1 MKKTI
6 SISIV
11 IFFLT
16 VILLL
21 AQDTMYVHQPGGNIL
36 RIPVSQ
42 IDSVTFE
49 YSGEIGETVTDIDE
63 NVYPVVTIG
72 SQKWMVG
79 NLKVTRY
86 NDGTPIPNVTGNTEW
101 SGLETPAYC
110 WYDNNEAY
118 KHPYGAI
125 YNWFAASQ
133 PNICPEGWH
142 VPSDE
147 EWTQL
152 TTFLGGEAEAG
163 SKLKEA
169 GTVHWKSPNNG
180 ATNETGFTA
189 LPGGWRY
196 RNDGE
201 FKELGEAGKWWTST
215 GHESFL
221 GAAWYRQMKFNGRNV
236 FRHNLLKGHG
246 YCIRCMK
253 D

>member
-1 MKKTI
+1 MKRAI
-6 SISIV
+6 IYL
-11 IFFLT
+11 FF
-16 VILLL
+16 VILFSVSLV

-49 YSGEIGETVTDIDE
+49 YSGAIGETVVDIDG

-72 SQKWMVG
+72 SQKWMAG

-86 NDGTPIPNVTGNTEW
+86 NDGTPIPMVTGATEW
-101 SGLETPAYC
+101 NQTEDPAYC
-110 WYDNNEAY
+110 WYDNNEDN

-147 EWTQL
+147 EWTTL
-152 TTFLGGEAEAG
+152 TTYLGGEAEAG
-163 SKLKEA
+163 GKLKEM
-169 GTVHWKSPNNG
+169 GTIHWTQPNTG

-189 LPGGWRY
+189 LPGGWRFN
-196 RNDGE
+196 NDGL
-201 FKELGEAGKWWTST
+201 FKELNDTGRWWTST
-215 GHESFL
+215 GHEIYGS
-221 GAAWYRQMKFNGRNV
+221 AAWYRQMKFNGRNV